1 MGRPATRPVKLRD
14 GYYIEIMQKGDN
26 KGIKIRRDTYNQI
39 QQAINMYDSFYQVK
53 YLGRLEKGE
62 FHEK

>member
-1 MGRPATRPVKLRD
+1 MGRPATRPVKLRE
-14 GYYIEIMQKGDN
+14 GFYIEIMQKGDQ
-26 KGIKIRRDTYNQI
+26 KGIKIRRDTFQQI

-53 YLGRLEKGE
+53 YLGRLEKGV